1 MSPRYSKSRK
11 IQNFQ
16 GFFLLSSLLKTL
28 LSQRHSSPFIL
39 HIVNVMKILIG
50 TLALLIGSSH
60 AACPNQ
66 CSGHGTCGVDEVCTC
81 FPGWGT
87 GGDAGGDCSDRFC
100 PHELAWADFPSRGG
114 NRHKYAECANMG
126 ECDRKL
132 GQCECF
138 DGYEGKAC
146 ARQSCP
152 NHCSGHGTCEYM
164 KDLQFGIVYNEYYD
178 GSSPALSGLGA
189 GGMKFAQDYVWD
201 SDRARLCVCDA
212 GWTGLS
218 CEERMCPYGN
228 DVMDVIPGFDE
239 YATTDSNGI
248 PGLAGYGNEV
258 GQIQTVTLYD
268 AEDDISNFVGQTF
281 ALKFTSKLNETF
293 VTQPIMWDSDLD
305 VVAEYI
311 EAALEKLP
319 NRVVDDV
326 VVSAES
332 SSGATGVV
340 INVSFIGRFVQ
351 GRQHKLEV
359 VTDRC
364 EVGCTPRIT
373 GLANLRS
380 FSDTTLST
388 VEITTVGSHQSHECG
403 RRGKC
408 DRKKGVCECFTG
420 FIGAACGTI
429 TALA

>member
-1 MSPRYSKSRK
+1 
-11 IQNFQ
+11 
-16 GFFLLSSLLKTL
+16 
-28 LSQRHSSPFIL
+28 
-39 HIVNVMKILIG
+39 MKVLIG
-50 TLALLIGSSH
+50 TLALLIGLSN

-66 CSGHGTCGVDEVCTC
+66 CSGHGTCGVDEVVSQSRLNRIQFFNSFHSQFSLLQSHSFDSALSFYRTNQCTC
-81 FPGWGT
+81 YPGWGT

-100 PHELAWADFPSRGG
+100 PYELAWVDFPSRGG

-126 ECDRKL
+126 ECDREK
-132 GQCECF
+132 GECKCF
-138 DGYEGKAC
+138 KGYEGKAC

-152 NHCSGHGTCEYM
+152 NDCSGHGTCEYM
-164 KDLQFGIVYNEYYD
+164 RDLQFGIVYNEYYD

-189 GGMKFAQDYVWD
+189 GGMKFEQDYNWD

-218 CEERMCPYGN
+218 CEDRMCPFGN

-258 GQIQTVTLYD
+258 GQIQTITLYD
-268 AEDDISNFVGQTF
+268 ADDDISNFVGQTF
-281 ALKFTSKLNETF
+281 AMKFTSKLNETF
-293 VTQPIMWDSDLD
+293 VTQPIMWDADLD
-305 VVAEYI
+305 VLAGYI
-311 EAALEKLP
+311 EKALEKLP

-326 VVSAES
+326 VVTAES

-351 GRQHKLEV
+351 GKQHKLEI

-364 EVGCTPRIT
+364 EIGCTPRIT

-380 FSDTTLST
+380 FTDPALSTTLST
-388 VEITTVGSHQSHECG
+388 VEITTAGSHQSHECG

-408 DRKKGVCECFTG
+408 NRNKGVCECFTG